1 MMNEEAEKG
10 LNDYL
15 FEGIISDIFWA
26 EESYAL
32 AKKIGDYATQI
43 NAAGFGL
50 LFGSLQA
57 ILSDR
62 HTLSI
67 TKIFEERRRK
77 YPIRSIPTTLDFL
90 EEHSDVWTIP
100 QPQELRGLLLK
111 AGHSVSYVEGL
122 DNARVQRGHEW
133 H

>member
-1 MMNEEAEKG
+1 MTNEEAEKR
-10 LNDYL
+10 LHDYL
-15 FEGIISDIFWA
+15 FEGVVSDIFWA

-43 NAAGFGL
+43 NTAGFGL

-67 TKIFEERRRK
+67 TKIYEKRRRK
-77 YPIRSIPTTLDFL
+77 YPIRSIPTALDLL
-90 EEHSDVWTIP
+90 EEHSDLWTIP

-111 AGHSVSYVEGL
+111 TGYSASHVEGL
-122 DNARVQRGHEW
+122 DNKSLSLN
-133 H
+133 